1 MGSRL
6 RPEALARAAS
16 RHPWRTLALWAVL
29 ILAGGFASSA
39 FLDDALTTQAGFT
52 SRPDSVR
59 AQDLVEQ
66 RLRGPERDTEL
77 VVVRSASRSVD
88 DPAFRARVLE
98 LQGEI
103 AALGTG
109 VVQRVG
115 SVYQLEDPSLVSR
128 DRHATLLPVVMA
140 GSVEQAADHIGTL
153 RGAVDRADGGDGFEV
168 LLAGQGALSEDFNTI
183 AEEDL
188 RQGETI
194 GVVVALVVLVA
205 VFGAIVA
212 ALLPIGLAVLAIM
225 AAIGLVALL
234 GLAFDFSFFVTN
246 MITMMGLAVTIDY
259 SLFIV
264 SRYREERRAGHA
276 KLQAIELAG
285 ATASRA
291 VLFSG
296 ITVVLALVGMLLIP
310 TTIFRSLAAGAIL
323 VVLAAV
329 AASLTLLPALL
340 GLLGDR
346 VDALRVRRRRSL
358 ERERQGGIWVAIS
371 RGAMR
376 RPVLSLL
383 AAVAFLVVASTS
395 MLDLRTGFAGVSTL
409 PDDFASKRA
418 FTVLATEFS
427 GGLTNPVE
435 VVVDGD
441 ADDQGV
447 RQGVER
453 LRALLA
459 ADRGF
464 GPSTVE
470 VNDARDLQ
478 VVSASVTGDPSG
490 PEAVDAVTRIRED
503 YVPQAFP
510 AATPA
515 EVLVGGETAFNKDF
529 FDLTDT
535 YTPIVFGFV
544 LLLSLLL
551 LTAVFRSIVVPVKSI
566 LLNLLSVGAAYGIL
580 VAVFQKGGPAIGRS
594 LADLLGFQ
602 QVDAIEAWLPLFLFS
617 VLFGLS
623 MDYHVFL
630 LSRIREHYDRTG
642 DNTASVAEGVRTTAR
657 IITGAALIMVAV
669 FGGFAAGRLVS
680 FQQMGFGLAVA
691 VLIDATI
698 IRSVLVPAAMKL
710 LGDWNWYLP
719 SWLGWL
725 PKLTVEAPRPVQ
737 VPVEPP
743 ATLEPVPVPV
753 QDRG

>member
-6 RPEALARAAS
+6 RPEALAGAAS
-16 RHPWRTLALWAVL
+16 RHPWRTVAVWAVL
-29 ILAGGFASSA
+29 ILAAGFASSA
-39 FLDDALTTQAGFT
+39 FLADALTTRVDFT

-77 VVVRSASRSVD
+77 VIVRSASRSVD
-88 DPAFRARVLE
+88 DPAFRARVAG
-98 LQGEI
+98 LQRDI
-103 AALGTG
+103 AGLGTD

-115 SVYQLEDPSLVSR
+115 SVYQLRDPSLVSR

-140 GSVEQAADHIGTL
+140 GADEQAADQIGAL
-153 RGAVDRADGGDGFEV
+153 RGVLDRAAGNDGFEV
-168 LLAGQGALSEDFNTI
+168 LLAGQGALSADFDTI

-188 RQGETI
+188 RQGESI
-194 GVVVALVVLVA
+194 GVIVALVVLVA
-205 VFGAIVA
+205 VFGALVA
-212 ALLPIGLAVLAIM
+212 ALLPIGLAVLAIT

-234 GLAFDFSFFVTN
+234 GLVLDFSFFVTN

-264 SRYREERRAGHA
+264 SRFREERRAGHP

-296 ITVVLALVGMLLIP
+296 MIVVLALVGMLLIP

-323 VVLAAV
+323 VVVAAV

-346 VDALRVRRRRSL
+346 VNALRVRRRSAL
-358 ERERQGGIWVAIS
+358 ERQRQGGIWVAVS
-371 RGAMR
+371 RAAMR

-383 AAVAFLVVASTS
+383 AAVAFLAVAATPMS
-395 MLDLRTGFAGVSTL
+395 DLRTGNAGVSTL

-427 GGLTNPVE
+427 GGLTSPVE

-441 ADDQGV
+441 ADDRGV
-447 RQGVER
+447 RQGVAR

-464 GPSTVE
+464 GPSTVQ
-470 VNDARDLQ
+470 VNDARDLS

-490 PEAVDAVTRIRED
+490 PAAVDAVTRIRED
-503 YVPQAFP
+503 YVPRAFP
-510 AATPA
+510 AGTPA
-515 EVLVGGETAFNKDF
+515 EVLVGGETAGNKDF
-529 FDLTDT
+529 FDLTDA
-535 YTPIVFGFV
+535 YTPIVFAFV

-551 LTAVFRSIVVPVKSI
+551 LTAVFRSVVVPVKSI
-566 LLNLLSVGAAYGIL
+566 LLNLLSVGAAYGII
-580 VAVFQKGGPAIGRS
+580 VAVFQKGGPAVGRS
-594 LADLLGFQ
+594 IADLLGFQ

-642 DNTASVAEGVRTTAR
+642 NNTESVAEGVRTTAR

-725 PKLTVEAPRPVQ
+725 PKLTVEAPRPVP
-737 VPVEPP
+737 VPVEVRE
-743 ATLEPVPVPV
+743 LEPVGTR
-753 QDRG
+753 DRG

>member
-6 RPEALARAAS
+6 RPEALAGAAS
-16 RHPWRTLALWAVL
+16 RHPWRTLAVWAVL
-29 ILAGGFASSA
+29 ILAAALATSA
-39 FLDDALTTQAGFT
+39 FLADALTTQANFT
-52 SRPDSVR
+52 SRPESVR
-59 AQDLVEQ
+59 ARDLVEQ

-77 VVVRSASRSVD
+77 VIVRSASRTVD
-88 DPAFRARVLE
+88 DPAFRARVAE
-98 LQGEI
+98 LQAGI
-103 AALGTG
+103 AGLGGG

-115 SVYQLEDPSLVSR
+115 SVDQLEDPSLVSR
-128 DRHATLLPVVMA
+128 DRHATLLPVVMT
-140 GSVEQAADHIGTL
+140 GTVEQAADHIGAL
-153 RGAVDRADGGDGFEV
+153 RGVVDRADGGGFEV

-205 VFGAIVA
+205 VFGALVA
-212 ALLPIGLAVLAIM
+212 ALLPIALAVLAIV

-276 KLQAIELAG
+276 KLDAIELAG

-296 ITVVLALVGMLLIP
+296 MTVVLALVGMLLIP
-310 TTIFRSLAAGAIL
+310 TTLFRSLAAGAIL
-323 VVLAAV
+323 VVITAV

-346 VDALRVRRRRSL
+346 VDALRVRRRSSSG
-358 ERERQGGIWVAIS
+358 RERQGGVWVAIS

-383 AAVAFLVVASTS
+383 AAVAFLLVAATS
-395 MLDLRTGFAGVSTL
+395 MFDLRTGFAGVSTL

-427 GGLTNPVE
+427 GGLTSPVQ

-441 ADDQGV
+441 ADDAGV
-447 RQGVER
+447 ARGVER

-459 ADRGF
+459 ADGGF
-464 GPSTVE
+464 GPSAVE
-470 VNDARDLQ
+470 VNDARDLS
-478 VVSASVTGDPSG
+478 VVSASVTGDPTG
-490 PEAVDAVTRIRED
+490 AAAVDAVARVRRD

-510 AATPA
+510 AGTPA
-515 EVLVGGETAFNKDF
+515 EVLVGGETAVNKDF

-566 LLNLLSVGAAYGIL
+566 LLNLLSVGAAYGII
-580 VAVFQKGGPAIGRS
+580 VAVFQRGGPAVGRS
-594 LADLLGFQ
+594 VADLLGFQ

-642 DNTASVAEGVRTTAR
+642 NNTESVAEGVRTTAR

-719 SWLGWL
+719 RWLRWL
-725 PKLTVEAPRPVQ
+725 PKLTVEAPRPAP
-737 VPVEPP
+737 VPAAPPP
-743 ATLEPVPVPV
+743 AELEPVAA

>member
-6 RPEALARAAS
+6 RPEALAGAAS
-16 RHPWRTLALWAVL
+16 RHPWRTVAVWAVL
-29 ILAGGFASSA
+29 ILAAGFASSA
-39 FLDDALTTQAGFT
+39 FLADALTTRVDFT

-77 VVVRSASRSVD
+77 VIVRSASRSVD
-88 DPAFRARVLE
+88 DPAFRARVAG
-98 LQGEI
+98 LQRDI
-103 AALGTG
+103 AGLGTD

-115 SVYQLEDPSLVSR
+115 SVYQLRDPSLVSR

-140 GSVEQAADHIGTL
+140 GADEQAADQIGAL
-153 RGAVDRADGGDGFEV
+153 RGVLDRAAGNDGFEV
-168 LLAGQGALSEDFNTI
+168 LLAGQGALSADFDTI

-188 RQGETI
+188 RQGESI
-194 GVVVALVVLVA
+194 GVIVALVVLVA
-205 VFGAIVA
+205 VFGALVA
-212 ALLPIGLAVLAIM
+212 ALLPIGLAVLAIT

-234 GLAFDFSFFVTN
+234 GLVLDFSFFVTN

-264 SRYREERRAGHA
+264 SRFREERRAGHP

-296 ITVVLALVGMLLIP
+296 MIVVLALVGMLLIP

-323 VVLAAV
+323 VVVAAV

-346 VDALRVRRRRSL
+346 VNALRVRRRSAL
-358 ERERQGGIWVAIS
+358 ERQRQGGIWVAVS
-371 RGAMR
+371 RAAMR

-383 AAVAFLVVASTS
+383 AAVAFLAVAATPVF
-395 MLDLRTGFAGVSTL
+395 DLRTGNAGVSTL

-427 GGLTNPVE
+427 GGLTSPVE

-441 ADDQGV
+441 ADDRGV
-447 RQGVER
+447 RQGVAR

-464 GPSTVE
+464 GPSTVQ
-470 VNDARDLQ
+470 VNDARDLS

-490 PEAVDAVTRIRED
+490 PAAVDAVTRIRED
-503 YVPQAFP
+503 YVPRAFP
-510 AATPA
+510 AGTPA
-515 EVLVGGETAFNKDF
+515 EVLVGGETAGNKDF
-529 FDLTDT
+529 FDLTDA
-535 YTPIVFGFV
+535 YTPIVFAFV

-551 LTAVFRSIVVPVKSI
+551 LTAVFRSVVVPVKSI
-566 LLNLLSVGAAYGIL
+566 LLNLLSVGAAYGII
-580 VAVFQKGGPAIGRS
+580 VAVFQKGGPAVGRS
-594 LADLLGFQ
+594 IADLLGFQ

-642 DNTASVAEGVRTTAR
+642 NNTESVAEGVRTTAR

-725 PKLTVEAPRPVQ
+725 PKLTVEAPRPVP
-737 VPVEPP
+737 VPVEVRE
-743 ATLEPVPVPV
+743 LEPVGTR
-753 QDRG
+753 DRG

>member
-16 RHPWRTLALWAVL
+16 RHPWRTLALWAVA
-29 ILAGGFASSA
+29 IVAAVAASSA
-39 FLDDALTTQAGFT
+39 FLAGALTNQAGFT
-52 SRPDSVR
+52 NRPDSVR
-59 AQDLVEQ
+59 ARDLVEQ

-77 VVVRSASRSVD
+77 VIVRSASRSVD
-88 DPAFRARVLE
+88 DPAFRARVQQ
-98 LQGEI
+98 LQGDI
-103 AALGTG
+103 AGLGAG
-109 VVQRVG
+109 VVQQVG
-115 SVYQLEDPSLVSR
+115 SVYRLEDPSLVSR

-140 GSVEQAADHIGTL
+140 GSVEQATDHVATL
-153 RGAVDRADGGDGFEV
+153 RGVVDRAGGDGFEV
-168 LLAGQGALSEDFNTI
+168 LLAGQGALNADFNTI

-205 VFGAIVA
+205 VFGAVVA
-212 ALLPIGLAVLAIM
+212 ALLPIGLAVLAIA

-234 GLAFDFSFFVTN
+234 GLVFDFSFFVTN

-276 KLQAIELAG
+276 RLDAIELAG

-296 ITVVLALVGMLLIP
+296 MTVVLALVGMLLVP
-310 TTIFRSLAAGAIL
+310 TTIFRSLAGGAIL
-323 VVLAAV
+323 VVIAAV

-346 VDALRVRRRRSL
+346 VDALRVRRRSSPG
-358 ERERQGGIWVAIS
+358 RQRRGGIWVAIS
-371 RGAMR
+371 RAAMR

-395 MLDLRTGFAGVSTL
+395 VLDLRTGFAGVSTL

-427 GGLTNPVE
+427 GGLTTPVE

-441 ADDQGV
+441 ADDPRV
-447 RQGVER
+447 RQGVAR

-470 VNDARDLQ
+470 VNDARDLSL
-478 VVSASVTGDPSG
+478 VSASVTGDPSG
-490 PEAVDAVTRIRED
+490 AAAVDAVTRIRQD
-503 YVPQAFP
+503 HVPQAFP
-510 AATPA
+510 AGTPA

-529 FDLTDT
+529 FDLTAT
-535 YTPIVFGFV
+535 YTPVVFGFV

-551 LTAVFRSIVVPVKSI
+551 LTVVFRSIVVPVKSI

-580 VAVFQKGGPAIGRS
+580 VAVFQEGGPAIGRR

-642 DNTASVAEGVRTTAR
+642 DNTESVAEGVRTTAR

-698 IRSVLVPAAMKL
+698 IRSVLVPAAMRL
-710 LGDWNWYLP
+710 LGDRNWYLP
-719 SWLGWL
+719 GWLGWL
-725 PKLTVEAPRPVQ
+725 PKLTVEAPRPAP
-737 VPVEPP
+737 VPDAPP
-743 ATLEPVPVPV
+743 AELEPVPVPAGER
-753 QDRG
+753 D

>member
-29 ILAGGFASSA
+29 IVAAVAASSA

-59 AQDLVEQ
+59 AQDLIEQ

-88 DPAFRARVLE
+88 DPAFRARVQE
-98 LQGEI
+98 LQGGI
-103 AALGTG
+103 AGLGTD

-140 GSVEQAADHIGTL
+140 GSVEQAADHIATL
-153 RGAVDRADGGDGFEV
+153 RGVVDRADGGDGFEV
-168 LLAGQGALSEDFNTI
+168 LLAGQGALNEDFNTI

-212 ALLPIGLAVLAIM
+212 ALLPIGLAVLAIA

-234 GLAFDFSFFVTN
+234 GLVFDFSFFVTN

-264 SRYREERRAGHA
+264 SRYREERRAGHDR
-276 KLQAIELAG
+276 LDAIELAG

-310 TTIFRSLAAGAIL
+310 TTIFRSLASGAIL
-323 VVLAAV
+323 VVITAV

-346 VDALRVRRRRSL
+346 IDALRVRRRSSL

-371 RGAMR
+371 RAAMR

-395 MLDLRTGFAGVSTL
+395 VFDLRTGFAGVSTL

-427 GGLTNPVE
+427 GGLTTPVE

-441 ADDQGV
+441 AGDQAV
-447 RQGVER
+447 RQGVEK

-464 GPSTVE
+464 GPSTVQ
-470 VNDARDLQ
+470 VNDARDLS

-490 PEAVDAVTRIRED
+490 AAAVDAVTRIRED

-510 AATPA
+510 AGTPA
-515 EVLVGGETAFNKDF
+515 NVLVGGETAFNKDF
-529 FDLTDT
+529 FDLTGT

-551 LTAVFRSIVVPVKSI
+551 LTVVFRSIVVPVKSI

-580 VAVFQKGGPAIGRS
+580 VAVFQKGGPAIGRR

-642 DNTASVAEGVRTTAR
+642 DNAESVAEGVRTTAR

-737 VPVEPP
+737 VPAEPP
-743 ATLEPVPVPV
+743 AELEPVPVSA

>member
-29 ILAGGFASSA
+29 IVAAVAASSA
-39 FLDDALTTQAGFT
+39 LLDDALTTDGNFT
-52 SRPDSVR
+52 NRPDSVR
-59 AQDLVEQ
+59 ARDLVEQ

-77 VVVRSASRSVD
+77 VVVRSPSRSVD

-98 LQGEI
+98 LQGDI
-103 AALGTG
+103 AGLGTG

-140 GSVEQAADHIGTL
+140 G
-153 RGAVDRADGGDGFEV
+153 
-168 LLAGQGALSEDFNTI
+168 
-183 AEEDL
+183 
-188 RQGETI
+188 
-194 GVVVALVVLVA
+194 
-205 VFGAIVA
+205 
-212 ALLPIGLAVLAIM
+212 
-225 AAIGLVALL
+225 
-234 GLAFDFSFFVTN
+234 
-246 MITMMGLAVTIDY
+246 
-259 SLFIV
+259 
-264 SRYREERRAGHA
+264 
-276 KLQAIELAG
+276 AIELAG

-310 TTIFRSLAAGAIL
+310 TTIFRSLATGAIL
-323 VVLAAV
+323 VVIAAV

-346 VDALRVRRRRSL
+346 VNALRVRRRSSL

-371 RGAMR
+371 RAAMR

-395 MLDLRTGFAGVSTL
+395 VFDLRTGFAGVSTL

-427 GGLTNPVE
+427 GGLTTPVE

-441 ADDQGV
+441 ADDQAV

-464 GPSTVE
+464 GPSAVE
-470 VNDARDLQ
+470 VNDARDLS

-490 PEAVDAVTRIRED
+490 AAAVEAVTRIREV
-503 YVPQAFP
+503 YVAEAFP
-510 AATPA
+510 AGTPA
-515 EVLVGGETAFNKDF
+515 KVLVGGETAFNKDF

-566 LLNLLSVGAAYGIL
+566 LLNLLSV
-580 VAVFQKGGPAIGRS
+580 
-594 LADLLGFQ
+594 
-602 QVDAIEAWLPLFLFS
+602 
-617 VLFGLS
+617 LFGLS

-642 DNTASVAEGVRTTAR
+642 NNAESVAEGVRTSAG
-657 IITGAALIMVAV
+657 IITGAALI
-669 FGGFAAGRLVS
+669 
-680 FQQMGFGLAVA
+680 
-691 VLIDATI
+691 
-698 IRSVLVPAAMKL
+698 
-710 LGDWNWYLP
+710 
-719 SWLGWL
+719 
-725 PKLTVEAPRPVQ
+725 
-737 VPVEPP
+737 
-743 ATLEPVPVPV
+743 
-753 QDRG
+753 

>member
-1 MGSRL
+1 MRGRL

-29 ILAGGFASSA
+29 IVAAGVASSA
-39 FLDDALTTQAGFT
+39 FLADALTTSNDFT
-52 SRPDSVR
+52 SRPESVR
-59 AQDLVEQ
+59 ARDLVEQ
-66 RLRGPERDTEL
+66 RLRGPARDTEL
-77 VVVRSASRSVD
+77 VIVRSQARTVD
-88 DPAFRARVLE
+88 DPAFRAAVTR
-98 LQGEI
+98 LQAGVN
-103 AALGTG
+103 ALGPG
-109 VVQRVG
+109 VVEQVG
-115 SVYQLEDPSLVSR
+115 SFYQLRDPSLVSR

-140 GSVEQAADHIGTL
+140 GSAEQATDHVATL
-153 RGAVDRADGGDGFEV
+153 RGVVDQAGGDGFEV

-188 RQGETI
+188 RQGESI
-194 GVVVALVVLVA
+194 GVVVALVVLLG
-205 VFGAIVA
+205 VFGAVVA
-212 ALLPIGLAVLAIM
+212 ALLPVALAVLAIM
-225 AAIGLVALL
+225 AAVGMVALL

-259 SLFIV
+259 SLFVV

-276 KLQAIELAG
+276 KFEAIELAG

-296 ITVVLALVGMLLIP
+296 MTVVLALVGMLLIP
-310 TTIFRSLAAGAIL
+310 TTLFRSLAAGAIL
-323 VVLAAV
+323 VVVAAV

-346 VDALRVRRRRSL
+346 VDALRVRRRSSPGRS
-358 ERERQGGIWVAIS
+358 RRDGVWVAIS
-371 RGAMR
+371 RAAMR

-383 AAVAFLVVASTS
+383 AAVAFLVAAST
-395 MLDLRTGFAGVSTL
+395 MVLDLRTGFAGVSTL
-409 PDDFASKRA
+409 PDDFASKRG

-427 GGLTNPVE
+427 GGLTAPVE
-435 VVVDGD
+435 VVVDGPAGD
-441 ADDQGV
+441 PAV

-470 VNDARDLQ
+470 VSDARDLSL
-478 VVSASVTGDPSG
+478 VSASVAGDPSG
-490 PEAVDAVTRIRED
+490 PAAVDAITRLRGE
-503 YVPQAFP
+503 YVPEAFP
-510 AATPA
+510 AGTPA
-515 EVLVGGETAFNKDF
+515 EVLVGGGTAFNKDF
-529 FDLTDT
+529 FDLTDA

-566 LLNLLSVGAAYGIL
+566 LLNLLSVGAAYGIIVL
-580 VAVFQKGGPAIGRS
+580 VFQRGGPAAGRW

-642 DNTASVAEGVRTTAR
+642 DNAASVAEGVRTTAR

-691 VLIDATI
+691 VLIDATV

-719 SWLGWL
+719 RWLGWL
-725 PKLTVEAPRPVQ
+725 PKLTVEAPRPVE
-737 VPVEPP
+737 VPAGPP
-743 ATLEPVPVPV
+743 EREPVAAA

>member
-29 ILAGGFASSA
+29 IVAAVAASSA

-52 SRPDSVR
+52 GRPDSVR
-59 AQDLVEQ
+59 AQDLIEQ

-98 LQGEI
+98 LQGDV
-103 AALGTG
+103 AGLGTG

-140 GSVEQAADHIGTL
+140 GSVEQAADHIATL
-153 RGAVDRADGGDGFEV
+153 RGVVDRADGGDGFEV
-168 LLAGQGALSEDFNTI
+168 LLAGQGALNEDFNTI

-212 ALLPIGLAVLAIM
+212 ALLPIGLAVLAIA

-234 GLAFDFSFFVTN
+234 GLVFDFSFFVTN

-264 SRYREERRAGHA
+264 SRYREERRAGHDR
-276 KLQAIELAG
+276 LDAIELAG

-310 TTIFRSLAAGAIL
+310 TTIFRSLASGAIL
-323 VVLAAV
+323 VVITAV

-346 VDALRVRRRRSL
+346 IDALRVRRRSSL
-358 ERERQGGIWVAIS
+358 ERQRQGGIWVAIS
-371 RGAMR
+371 RAAMR

-395 MLDLRTGFAGVSTL
+395 VFDLRTGFAGVSTL

-427 GGLTNPVE
+427 GGLTTPVE

-441 ADDQGV
+441 AGDQAV
-447 RQGVER
+447 RQGVEK

-464 GPSTVE
+464 GPSTVQ
-470 VNDARDLQ
+470 VNDARDLS

-490 PEAVDAVTRIRED
+490 AAAVDAVTRIRED

-510 AATPA
+510 AGTPA
-515 EVLVGGETAFNKDF
+515 NVLVGGETAFNKDF
-529 FDLTDT
+529 FDLTGT

-551 LTAVFRSIVVPVKSI
+551 LTVVFRSIVVPVKSI

-580 VAVFQKGGPAIGRS
+580 VAVFQKGGPAIGRR

-642 DNTASVAEGVRTTAR
+642 DNAESVAEGVRTTAR

-725 PKLTVEAPRPVQ
+725 PKLTVEAPRPVE
-737 VPVEPP
+737 VPAEPP
-743 ATLEPVPVPV
+743 AELEPVPVPA

>member
-1 MGSRL
+1 MGSKL
-6 RPEALARAAS
+6 RPEALAGAAS
-16 RHPWRTLALWAVL
+16 RHPWRTLTLWAVL
-29 ILAGGFASSA
+29 ILAAGFASSA
-39 FLDDALTTQAGFT
+39 FLAGALTTRADFT

-59 AQDLVEQ
+59 ARDLVEQ

-77 VVVRSASRSVD
+77 VIVRSASRSVD
-88 DPAFRARVLE
+88 DPAFRARVAG
-98 LQGEI
+98 LQRDI

-115 SVYQLEDPSLVSR
+115 SLYQLQDPSLVSR

-140 GSVEQAADHIGTL
+140 GSVEDAADHVGAL
-153 RGAVDRADGGDGFEV
+153 RGVLDRAGGDGFEV
-168 LLAGQGALSEDFNTI
+168 LLAGQGALSADFNTI

-188 RQGETI
+188 RQGESI

-205 VFGAIVA
+205 VFGAVVA
-212 ALLPIGLAVLAIM
+212 ALLPVGLAVLAIM
-225 AAIGLVALL
+225 AAVGVVALL

-264 SRYREERRAGHA
+264 SRFREERRAGHA
-276 KLQAIELAG
+276 KLDAIQLAG

-296 ITVVLALVGMLLIP
+296 MTVVLALVGMLLIP
-310 TTIFRSLAAGAIL
+310 TTLFRSLATGAI
-323 VVLAAV
+323 VVVIAAV

-346 VDALRVRRRRSL
+346 VDALRVRRRSALQRQ
-358 ERERQGGIWVAIS
+358 RQGGIWVAIS
-371 RGAMR
+371 RAAMR

-383 AAVAFLVVASTS
+383 AAVAFLAVAATS
-395 MLDLRTGFAGVSTL
+395 VFDLRTGSAGVSTL

-447 RQGVER
+447 RQGVAR

-490 PEAVDAVTRIRED
+490 PAAVDAVARIRD
-503 YVPQAFP
+503 DHVPQAFP
-510 AATPA
+510 AGTPA
-515 EVLVGGETAFNKDF
+515 QVLVGGTTAVNKDF
-529 FDLTDT
+529 FDLTDA

-566 LLNLLSVGAAYGIL
+566 LLNLLSVGAAYGIV
-580 VAVFQKGGPAIGRS
+580 VAVFQKGGPAVGRS

-642 DNTASVAEGVRTTAR
+642 NNAESVAEGVRTSAG

-725 PKLTVEAPRPVQ
+725 PKLTMEAPRPVE
-737 VPVEPP
+737 VPVELPE
-743 ATLEPVPVPV
+743 LEPVGT

>member
-29 ILAGGFASSA
+29 IVAAVAASSA

-59 AQDLVEQ
+59 AQDLIEQ

-88 DPAFRARVLE
+88 DPAFRARVQE
-98 LQGEI
+98 LQGGI
-103 AALGTG
+103 AGLGTD

-140 GSVEQAADHIGTL
+140 GSVEQAADHIATL
-153 RGAVDRADGGDGFEV
+153 RGVVDRADGGDGFEV
-168 LLAGQGALSEDFNTI
+168 LLAGQGALNEDFNTI

-212 ALLPIGLAVLAIM
+212 ALLPIGLAVLAIA

-234 GLAFDFSFFVTN
+234 GLVFDFSFFVTN

-264 SRYREERRAGHA
+264 SRYREERRAGHDR
-276 KLQAIELAG
+276 LDAIELAG

-310 TTIFRSLAAGAIL
+310 TTIFRSLASGAIL
-323 VVLAAV
+323 VVITAV

-346 VDALRVRRRRSL
+346 IDALRVRRRSSL
-358 ERERQGGIWVAIS
+358 ERQRQGGIWVAIS
-371 RGAMR
+371 RAAMR

-395 MLDLRTGFAGVSTL
+395 VFDLRTGFAGVSTL

-427 GGLTNPVE
+427 GGLTTPVE

-441 ADDQGV
+441 AGDQAV
-447 RQGVER
+447 RQGVEK

-464 GPSTVE
+464 GPSTVQ
-470 VNDARDLQ
+470 VNDARDLS

-490 PEAVDAVTRIRED
+490 AAAVDAVTRIRED

-510 AATPA
+510 AGTPA
-515 EVLVGGETAFNKDF
+515 NVLVGGETAFNKDF
-529 FDLTDT
+529 FDLTGT

-551 LTAVFRSIVVPVKSI
+551 LTVVFRSIVVPVKSI

-580 VAVFQKGGPAIGRS
+580 VAVFQKGGPAIGRR

-642 DNTASVAEGVRTTAR
+642 DNAESVAEGVRTTAR

-737 VPVEPP
+737 VPAEPP
-743 ATLEPVPVPV
+743 AELEPVPVSA

>member
-6 RPEALARAAS
+6 RPEALAGAAS
-16 RHPWRTLALWAVL
+16 RHPWRTVAVWAVL
-29 ILAGGFASSA
+29 ILAAGFASSA
-39 FLDDALTTQAGFT
+39 FLADALTTRVDFT

-77 VVVRSASRSVD
+77 VIVRSASRSVD
-88 DPAFRARVLE
+88 DPAFRARVAG
-98 LQGEI
+98 LQRDI
-103 AALGTG
+103 AGLGTD

-115 SVYQLEDPSLVSR
+115 SVYQLRDPSLVSR

-140 GSVEQAADHIGTL
+140 GSDEQAADQIGAL
-153 RGAVDRADGGDGFEV
+153 RGVLDRAAGNDGFEV
-168 LLAGQGALSEDFNTI
+168 LLAGQGALSADFDTI

-188 RQGETI
+188 RQGESI
-194 GVVVALVVLVA
+194 GVIVALVVLVA
-205 VFGAIVA
+205 VFGALVA
-212 ALLPIGLAVLAIM
+212 ALLPIGLAVLAIT

-234 GLAFDFSFFVTN
+234 GLVLDFSFFVTN

-264 SRYREERRAGHA
+264 SRFREERRAGHP

-296 ITVVLALVGMLLIP
+296 MIVVLALVGMLLIP

-323 VVLAAV
+323 VVVAAV

-346 VDALRVRRRRSL
+346 VNALRVRRRSAL
-358 ERERQGGIWVAIS
+358 ERQRQGGIWVAVS
-371 RGAMR
+371 RAAMR

-383 AAVAFLVVASTS
+383 AAVAFLAVAATPVF
-395 MLDLRTGFAGVSTL
+395 DLRTGNAGVSTL

-427 GGLTNPVE
+427 GGLTSPVE

-441 ADDQGV
+441 ADDRGV
-447 RQGVER
+447 RQGVAR

-464 GPSTVE
+464 GPSTVQ
-470 VNDARDLQ
+470 VNDARDLS

-490 PEAVDAVTRIRED
+490 PAAVDAVTRIRED
-503 YVPQAFP
+503 YVPRAFP
-510 AATPA
+510 AGTPA
-515 EVLVGGETAFNKDF
+515 EVLVGGETAGNKDF
-529 FDLTDT
+529 FDLTDA
-535 YTPIVFGFV
+535 YTPIVFAFV

-551 LTAVFRSIVVPVKSI
+551 LTAVFRSVVVPVKSI
-566 LLNLLSVGAAYGIL
+566 LLNLLSVGAAYGII
-580 VAVFQKGGPAIGRS
+580 VAVFQKGGPAVGRS
-594 LADLLGFQ
+594 IADLLGFQ

-642 DNTASVAEGVRTTAR
+642 NNTESVAEGVRTTAR

-725 PKLTVEAPRPVQ
+725 PKLTVEAPRPVP
-737 VPVEPP
+737 VPVEVRE
-743 ATLEPVPVPV
+743 LEPVGTR
-753 QDRG
+753 DRG

>member
-29 ILAGGFASSA
+29 IVAAVAASSA
-39 FLDDALTTQAGFT
+39 LLDDALTTDGNFT
-52 SRPDSVR
+52 NRPDSVR
-59 AQDLVEQ
+59 ARDLVEQ

-77 VVVRSASRSVD
+77 VVVRSPSRSVD

-98 LQGEI
+98 LQGDI
-103 AALGTG
+103 AGLGTG

-140 GSVEQAADHIGTL
+140 GSVEQAADHIATL
-153 RGAVDRADGGDGFEV
+153 RGVVDRADGGSGFEV
-168 LLAGQGALSEDFNTI
+168 LLAGQGALNEDFNTI

-188 RQGETI
+188 RQGETL
-194 GVVVALVVLVA
+194 GVVVALVV
-205 VFGAIVA
+205 
-212 ALLPIGLAVLAIM
+212 VLAIA
-225 AAIGLVALL
+225 AAIGLVSLL
-234 GLAFDFSFFVTN
+234 GLVFDFSFFVTN

-276 KLQAIELAG
+276 KLDAIELAG

-310 TTIFRSLAAGAIL
+310 TTIFRSLATGAIL
-323 VVLAAV
+323 VVIAAV

-346 VDALRVRRRRSL
+346 VNALRVRRRSSL

-371 RGAMR
+371 RAAMR

-395 MLDLRTGFAGVSTL
+395 VFDLRTGFAGVSTL

-427 GGLTNPVE
+427 GGLTTPVE

-441 ADDQGV
+441 ADDQAV

-464 GPSTVE
+464 GPSAVE
-470 VNDARDLQ
+470 VNDARDLS
-478 VVSASVTGDPSG
+478 VVSASVT
-490 PEAVDAVTRIRED
+490 
-503 YVPQAFP
+503 
-510 AATPA
+510 
-515 EVLVGGETAFNKDF
+515 
-529 FDLTDT
+529 
-535 YTPIVFGFV
+535 
-544 LLLSLLL
+544 
-551 LTAVFRSIVVPVKSI
+551 
-566 LLNLLSVGAAYGIL
+566 
-580 VAVFQKGGPAIGRS
+580 
-594 LADLLGFQ
+594 
-602 QVDAIEAWLPLFLFS
+602 
-617 VLFGLS
+617 
-623 MDYHVFL
+623 
-630 LSRIREHYDRTG
+630 
-642 DNTASVAEGVRTTAR
+642 
-657 IITGAALIMVAV
+657 
-669 FGGFAAGRLVS
+669 
-680 FQQMGFGLAVA
+680 
-691 VLIDATI
+691 
-698 IRSVLVPAAMKL
+698 
-710 LGDWNWYLP
+710 
-719 SWLGWL
+719 
-725 PKLTVEAPRPVQ
+725 
-737 VPVEPP
+737 
-743 ATLEPVPVPV
+743 
-753 QDRG
+753 